1 MPTRNEASSEQ
12 SHPGAVVVTGASTGI
27 GAACVAELHQRG
39 YLVFAGV
46 RKSED
51 GERLQREI
59 AGAIEPVRIDV
70 QDGESIREAAELV
83 GDRAGEAG
91 LRGLVNNAG
100 IVISLPMEFFPLDEF
115 RRQMEV
121 NLTGQ
126 IAVAQACLPLLRR
139 TQGRIVNISSLTA
152 RVSAPFSG
160 AYSASKCA
168 LESVSAAMRMEL
180 KPWGI
185 DVICIEPGSVAT
197 PLWTKSTDTA
207 KQLVETL
214 PEEAESLYGER
225 HQIFGH
231 RALETGARGIP
242 PGHVA
247 QAVVR
252 ALEVRKPR
260 ARYVVG
266 WDARFVLLLAKLL
279 PARWMEALT
288 LKAMGL

>member
-1 MPTRNEASSEQ
+1 MPMQNKASPEHA
-12 SHPGAVVVTGASTGI
+12 HPGAVVVTGASTGI
-27 GAACVAELHQRG
+27 GAACVAELHRRG
-39 YLVFAGV
+39 YQVFAGI

-59 AGAIEPVRIDV
+59 SESVEPVRIDV
-70 QDGESIREAAELV
+70 QDEASIRKAADFVAERV
-83 GDRAGEAG
+83 GEAG
-91 LRGLVNNAG
+91 LQGLVNNAG

-126 IAVAQACLPLLRR
+126 IAVTQAFLPLLRTAR
-139 TQGRIVNISSLTA
+139 GRIVNMSSLTA
-152 RVSAPFSG
+152 RVAAPFSG
-160 AYSASKCA
+160 AYGASKSA

-197 PLWTKSTDTA
+197 PIWTKSTDTA
-207 KQLVETL
+207 EQLVETL
-214 PEEAESLYGER
+214 PEEADALYGER
-225 HQIFGH
+225 HQIFGE
-231 RALETGARGIP
+231 RAQETGARGIP
-242 PGHVA
+242 PSHVA
-247 QAVVR
+247 QAVIR

-266 WDARFVLLLAKLL
+266 WDARFVLLLARLL
-279 PARWMEALT
+279 PERWMEALT
-288 LKAMGL
+288 LKALRL

>member
-1 MPTRNEASSEQ
+1 MGNQASSEH

-39 YLVFAGV
+39 YHVFAGV

-51 GERLQREI
+51 GERLQREVSETV
-59 AGAIEPVRIDV
+59 EPVYIDV
-70 QDGESIREAAELV
+70 LDVESIRKAAELV
-83 GDRAGEAG
+83 RDRVGEAG

-100 IVISLPMEFFPLDEF
+100 IVISLPVEFFPLNEF

-121 NLTGQ
+121 NFTGQ
-126 IAVAQACLPLLRR
+126 IAVTQAFLPLLRMAR
-139 TQGRIVNISSLTA
+139 GRIVNISSLTA
-152 RVSAPFSG
+152 HVTAPFSG
-160 AYSASKCA
+160 AYGASKSA
-168 LESVSAAMRMEL
+168 LESVSSAMRMEL

-197 PLWTKSTDTA
+197 PIWTKSTDTA
-207 KQLVETL
+207 EQLVEAL
-214 PEEAESLYGER
+214 PEEAEALYGER
-225 HQIFGH
+225 HQIFGE
-231 RALETGARGIP
+231 RAKETGARGIP
-242 PGHVA
+242 PSHVA

-266 WDARFVLLLAKLL
+266 SDARFVLLLAKVL
-279 PARWMEALT
+279 PQRWMEALT
-288 LKAMGL
+288 LKALRM

>member
-1 MPTRNEASSEQ
+1 MQNKASPE
-12 SHPGAVVVTGASTGI
+12 HAHPPGAVVVTGASTGI

-39 YLVFAGV
+39 YHVFAGI

-59 AGAIEPVRIDV
+59 SGNVEPVRIDV
-70 QDGESIREAAELV
+70 QDEASIRKAADFVAERV
-83 GDRAGEAG
+83 GEGG

-126 IAVAQACLPLLRR
+126 IAVTQACLPLLRR
-139 TQGRIVNISSLTA
+139 SRGRIVNISSLTA

-180 KPWGI
+180 KPWDI

-207 KQLVETL
+207 KEIVETL
-214 PEEAESLYGER
+214 PEEAEALYGER
-225 HQIFGH
+225 HQTFGE

-242 PGHVA
+242 PSHVA
-247 QAVVR
+247 QAVIR

-260 ARYVVG
+260 TRYVVG
-266 WDARFVLLLAKLL
+266 WDARFVLLVAKFL

-288 LKAMGL
+288 LKALGM